1 MVTRNRTRPTFG
13 LCARASL
20 VCVSLLI
27 GGCSVSENPYESQT
41 VHGDEAVEL
50 IDSMRAD
57 GSYEDA
63 RRRINDAAATI
74 AERIVGAVPGQT
86 WQFSPDPNVQ
96 QVKSDGLPC
105 DKLTGDIARRPL
117 SDMVEFG
124 RPFTSDEF
132 ATASDIVRDEA
143 AEFGADGEDS
153 LFNEQSRRDFH
164 VQGGGF
170 EFDLRQ
176 GGSAILTITGDC
188 FLMQSVIDSPAG
200 QVPADPP
207 TEPSTR

>member
-1 MVTRNRTRPTFG
+1 MVTRNRARPTFRLRAG
-13 LCARASL
+13 ASL
-20 VCVSLLI
+20 VCVSVLI

-50 IDSMRAD
+50 IDSMRPG

-124 RPFTSDEF
+124 RPFTSEEF

-143 AEFGADGEDS
+143 AEFGADGGDS

-164 VQGGGF
+164 VRGGGF

-200 QVPADPP
+200 QLPADP
-207 TEPSTR
+207 EPSTR

>member
-1 MVTRNRTRPTFG
+1 
-13 LCARASL
+13 
-20 VCVSLLI
+20 
-27 GGCSVSENPYESQT
+27 
-41 VHGDEAVEL
+41 
-50 IDSMRAD
+50 
-57 GSYEDA
+57 
-63 RRRINDAAATI
+63 
-74 AERIVGAVPGQT
+74 
-86 WQFSPDPNVQ
+86 
-96 QVKSDGLPC
+96 
-105 DKLTGDIARRPL
+105 PL

-124 RPFTSDEF
+124 RPFTSEEF

-200 QVPADPP
+200 QLPADP
-207 TEPSTR
+207 EPSTR